1 MYYDFD
7 FWFSADISWL
17 NERGRKDKQMFLR
30 FISFLVL
37 KCIVILI
44 FGSLQIFPDL
54 ISEDA
59 RTNLIYTTFKD
70 LETLNYDEI
79 GSQVVAM
86 YDIHMHI
93 HICMHTHIYI
103 CVYT

>member
-1 MYYDFD
+1 MYC
-7 FWFSADISWL
+7 DI
-17 NERGRKDKQMFLR
+17 D
-30 FISFLVL
+30 FLVL
-37 KCIVILI
+37 RCIVILI

-59 RTNLIYTTFKD
+59 KTNLIYTTFKN

-86 YDIHMHI
+86 YDIHMDI
-93 HICMHTHIYI
+93 HICMHTYI
-103 CVYT
+103 NIGVYT

>member
-1 MYYDFD
+1 MYC
-7 FWFSADISWL
+7 DI
-17 NERGRKDKQMFLR
+17 D
-30 FISFLVL
+30 FLVL
-37 KCIVILI
+37 RCIVILI

-59 RTNLIYTTFKD
+59 KTNLIYTTFKN

-93 HICMHTHIYI
+93 HICMHTYI
-103 CVYT
+103 NIGVYT